1 MYLNST
7 ADINAVV
14 NWVNDYGAGMIAP
27 EVFYSKQLL
36 DTIRL
41 DANEYS
47 YYRYADEMPIQ
58 EKASMCM
65 TIFMMTR

>member
-7 ADINAVV
+7 SDINAVV

-47 YYRYADEMPIQ
+47 YYR
-58 EKASMCM
+58 
-65 TIFMMTR
+65 